1 MDTAYFQELVR
12 LAKQNGMTKDAFIDF
27 FDTVW
32 DLESLSS
39 VKPVHAK
46 HNQPVPAYGNKS
58 SVPLNRR
65 VKHDQNGQVDV
76 APAPVAPAKSAPMN
90 PHATFVPKSKCD
102 VNPVNQATFVPK
114 SKCDVNPV
122 NQATFVP
129 TSAPREKMFVSP
141 NLKNI
146 PCKNGDACLFGKDK
160 CRYKH

>member
-1 MDTAYFQELVR
+1 MSKSVQMDTAYFQELVR

-102 VNPVNQATFVPK
+102 VNPVNQATFVP
-114 SKCDVNPV
+114 
-122 NQATFVP
+122 